1 MSIPALTAFEHE
13 AIPVTPGGGPRALSE
28 NEAEQL
34 TLIAETLPSFCS
46 RGYRTVKL
54 SEHCGL
60 LNLGGRILEILPK
73 VGEHPDAAQ
82 GRGVL
87 LRMLRVATDL
97 PLHRQDAAAQTD
109 RHAPLLEIFIRAFFE
124 EVLLLLKGGLL
135 RRYTERDEDLLAV
148 RGTIQLQRQF
158 TTLAN
163 RTDFVACRFDEL
175 TPDNR
180 WNRLLKAGLKIVR
193 PWIRSPDLERSWVEL
208 FSAFEDVGDEVRPR
222 VLLDGLRYDRQ
233 ATRYRPAVAWAER
246 IFNLLSPD
254 LRSGAKPAPGLLF
267 DMNML
272 FERVVEQRMAHWAT
286 KRGWTLETQD
296 DSRFFAQIADTP
308 PRRAYRVRPDL
319 VFRHRGRVVAIA
331 DAKWKRPDL
340 SRSGF
345 VLPAQADLYQLNAYA
360 SIFGCDQLA
369 LIYPWSDS
377 LESAHETVLTFET
390 ARCQGPRL
398 TVMALDVA
406 DDGLPLYLPPSTG
419 AWSEVAPT
427 NAPPSCAEV
436 ANTPAD
442 SLLRRQ

>member
-1 MSIPALTAFEHE
+1 MPIPALTAFEHE
-13 AIPVTPGGGPRALSE
+13 AIPVTPGGGLRALSE

-34 TLIAETLPSFCS
+34 ALIAESLPGFCS
-46 RGYRTVKL
+46 RGYRAVKL

-97 PLHRQDAAAQTD
+97 PLHRQDAAEQTD

-124 EVLLLLKGGLL
+124 EVLLLLKSGLL
-135 RRYTERDEDLLAV
+135 RRYTERHEDLLAV

-208 FSAFEDVGDEVRPR
+208 FSAFEDVGDEARPR
-222 VLLDGLRYDRQ
+222 ALLDGLRYDRQ

-246 IFNLLSPD
+246 ILNLLSPD
-254 LRSGAKPAPGLLF
+254 LRSGSKPAPGLLF
-267 DMNML
+267 DMNLL
-272 FERVVEQRMAHWAT
+272 FERVVEQRMARWASE
-286 KRGWTLETQD
+286 RGWTLETQD
-296 DSRFFAQIADTP
+296 TSRYLTEILSEP
-308 PRRAYRVRPDL
+308 KRRAYQVRPDL
-319 VFRHRGRVVAIA
+319 VFRHRGQVVAIA
-331 DAKWKRPDL
+331 DAKWKRPEV
-340 SRSGF
+340 STRGF
-345 VLPAQADLYQLNAYA
+345 ILPAQPDLYQLHAYA
-360 SIFGCDQLA
+360 SVFGCTQLA
-369 LIYPWSDS
+369 LIYPKTEHQG
-377 LESAHETVLTFET
+377 LVKETVFELPG
-390 ARCQGPRL
+390 AHNGKPRL
-398 TVMALDVA
+398 LVHQLDITSDAFAL
-406 DDGLPLYLPPSTG
+406 
-419 AWSEVAPT
+419 
-427 NAPPSCAEV
+427 
-436 ANTPAD
+436 TPASIFNPKAG
-442 SLLRRQ
+442 SLT

>member
-1 MSIPALTAFEHE
+1 MSFPALTAFEHE

-34 TLIAETLPSFCS
+34 ALIAESLPGFCS
-46 RGYRTVKL
+46 RGYRSIKL

-73 VGEHPDAAQ
+73 AGEHPDAAQ

-97 PLHRQDAAAQTD
+97 PLHRQDAAVQTD

-163 RTDFVACRFDEL
+163 RTDFVACRYDEL

-193 PWIRSPDLERSWVEL
+193 PWIRSPDLERSWIEL
-208 FSAFEDVGDEVRPR
+208 FAAFEDVGDEARPR
-222 VLLDGLRYDRQ
+222 ALLDGLRYDRQ
-233 ATRYRPAVAWAER
+233 ATRYRPAIQWVER
-246 IFNLLSPD
+246 ILNLLSPD

-267 DMNML
+267 DMNLL
-272 FERVVEQRMAHWAT
+272 FERVVEQRMARWASEC
-286 KRGWTLETQD
+286 GWIMETQD
-296 DSRFFAQIADTP
+296 TSRYLAEIISEP
-308 PRRAYRVRPDL
+308 KRRAYQVRPDL
-319 VFRHRGRVVAIA
+319 VFRYRGQVVAIA
-331 DAKWKRPDL
+331 DAKWKRPDV
-340 SRSGF
+340 STRGF
-345 VLPAQADLYQLNAYA
+345 ILPAQPDLYQLHAYSA
-360 SIFGCDQLA
+360 VFKCSQLA
-369 LIYPWSDS
+369 LIYPWSERLHTS
-377 LESAHETVLTFET
+377 RPTVFELPGDEGI
-390 ARCQGPRL
+390 RPRV
-398 TVMALDVA
+398 TIIALDLTDDQFPLRMNPAEGEWAKGRHMPVRPLVA
-406 DDGLPLYLPPSTG
+406 
-419 AWSEVAPT
+419 
-427 NAPPSCAEV
+427 
-436 ANTPAD
+436 
-442 SLLRRQ
+442 